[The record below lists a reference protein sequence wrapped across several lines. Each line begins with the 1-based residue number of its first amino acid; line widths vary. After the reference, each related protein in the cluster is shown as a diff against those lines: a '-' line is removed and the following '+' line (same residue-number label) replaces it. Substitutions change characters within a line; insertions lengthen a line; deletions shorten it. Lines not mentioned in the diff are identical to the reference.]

1 MYRTFALAL
10 LAASLL
16 ATPAVAQITTAEA
29 PATVAPVSAERFAT
43 ATQRILATMEQIT
56 RVQGASPALA
66 VVMVRRGQ
74 EPVIWVHG
82 PLSTANPSI
91 LANGDTPFYIASQ
104 TKAFVGLM
112 ALKLHDRGV
121 FSLDQTLADVWPD
134 VTFPEGIDPRAIT
147 FRQLLSHQGAFQNE
161 TIEWRVAY
169 ADLVPSRE
177 YGHLLGAYSA
187 PRAPGFEYANLGYNV
202 YTAALELRTGHDWRY
217 WLEAEVLRPT
227 GMNRSGP
234 RVSRFPR
241 AELPTYHQ
249 WMGGN
254 EWRLFAGK
262 TDYIMQSAG
271 GLVASPNDMA
281 RWLQLQL
288 GERPDVVS
296 PELLAQS
303 QSLQIAADIQG
314 EPLDCQGYAIG
325 WNVCRVGAVD
335 IRAHG
340 GGYTAVR
347 SVMAVSPEL
356 GVGYAFLSN
365 SDSLTGALSQL
376 TTELFFQVVQDPE
389 YGPTPEEYYNQL
401 SARLPRL
408 VEGRRNDVAE
418 RRTEAQWEGWAWRPA
433 NAELRG
439 YTGRY
444 RSARLGEFRVTLR
457 NGQLYAALGAMNA
470 QLEPAKRDLFGFAEG
485 PLDPPAPFAFERSGN
500 HITALS
506 WDDERFE
513 RVR

>member
-1 MYRTFALAL
+1 MYRPFAHAL
-10 LAASLL
+10 LAASLFI
-16 ATPAVAQITTAEA
+16 TPAAAQTAETPA
-29 PATVAPVSAERFAT
+29 QATVAPVSAEQFAT
-43 ATQRILATMEQIT
+43 ATQRLVATMEQIT

-66 VVMVRRGQ
+66 IVMVRRGQ

-82 PLSTANPSI
+82 PLNATNPSV

-112 ALKLHDRGV
+112 ALKLHERGV
-121 FSLDQTLADVWPD
+121 FSLDQTLADVWPN
-134 VTFPEGIDPRAIT
+134 VTFPTGIDPRTIT
-147 FRQLLSHQGAFQNE
+147 FRQLLSHQGAFENE
-161 TIEWRVAY
+161 TIEWRAAY
-169 ADLVPSRE
+169 TDLVPSHE
-177 YGHLLGAYSA
+177 YGRLLGAYST

-217 WLEAEVLRPT
+217 WLDAEIFRPA
-227 GMNRSGP
+227 GMRRTGP

-262 TDYIMQSAG
+262 SDAIMQSAG

-281 RWLQLQL
+281 RWLQVQL
-288 GERPDVVS
+288 SERPDVVS
-296 PELLAQS
+296 PEILAQS
-303 QSLQIAADIQG
+303 QTLQIAADIQG
-314 EPLDCQGYAIG
+314 EPLDCQGYAVG
-325 WNVCRVGAVD
+325 WNICRVGAVD

-347 SVMAVSPEL
+347 SVMAVSPDL

-376 TTELFFQVVQDPE
+376 TAELFFQVVQDPA
-389 YGPTPEEYYNQL
+389 YGPPPEEFYNQL
-401 SARLPRL
+401 NTRLPRL
-408 VEGRRNDVAE
+408 VAGRREDVAE
-418 RRTEAQWEGWAWRPA
+418 RRAEAQWEGWTWRPGA
-433 NAELRG
+433 SDLRR

-444 RSARLGEFRVTLR
+444 RSARLGDFRVTLR
-457 NGQLYAALGAMNA
+457 NGQLHAALGAMNA
-470 QLEPAKRDLFGFAEG
+470 PLEPAKPDLFGFAEG
-485 PLDPPAPFAFERSGN
+485 PLDPPAPFAFERNGRR
-500 HITALS
+500 ITALT

>member
-10 LAASLL
+10 LSASLL
-16 ATPAVAQITTAEA
+16 GTPAVAQTATAEA
-29 PATVAPVSAERFAT
+29 PATVAPVSAERFAA

-82 PLSTANPSI
+82 PLSTANPV
-91 LANGDTPFYIASQ
+91 LANRDTPFYIASQ

-134 VTFPEGIDPRAIT
+134 VTFPEGIDPHAIT
-147 FRQLLSHQGAFQNE
+147 FRQLLSHQGPFENE
-161 TIEWRVAY
+161 TIEWRAAY
-169 ADLVPSRE
+169 TDLVPSRE
-177 YGHLLGAYSA
+177 YGRLLGAYST
-187 PRAPGFEYANLGYNV
+187 PRAPGFLYANIGYNV

-227 GMNRSGP
+227 GMSRSGP
-234 RVSRFPR
+234 RISRFPR

-249 WMGGN
+249 WIGGD

-262 TDYIMQSAG
+262 TDNIMQSAG

-296 PELLAQS
+296 PETLAQS
-303 QSLQIAADIQG
+303 HTLQIAAEIGGDAI
-314 EPLDCQGYAIG
+314 DCQGYAIG
-325 WNVCRVGAVD
+325 WNICRVGAVD

-347 SVMAVSPEL
+347 SVMAISSEL

-376 TTELFFQVVQDPE
+376 TAEVFFQAVQDPE
-389 YGPTPEEYYNQL
+389 WGPPPEEFHAQL
-401 SARLPRL
+401 SARLPRM
-408 VEGRRNDVAE
+408 VENRHNTVAE
-418 RRTEAQWEGWAWRPA
+418 RRADAQWEGWIWHPT
-433 NAELRG
+433 NADLRR

-444 RSARLGEFRVTLR
+444 RSARLGEFRVTIR
-457 NGQLYAALGAMNA
+457 NGQLRAALGAMNA
-470 QLEPAKRDLFGFAEG
+470 PLEPAKRDLFGFAEG